1 MSMSEEKSS
10 SLLSE
15 IHLPLCAAL
24 FLHTC
29 LIYVVVAMGRI
40 TTSYAALDQQL
51 SFAWVGVISAA
62 FSIFPVFMAVPLGR
76 FIDRGFDALSVRLG
90 SIALIISG
98 AIFAFAPAGPIALML
113 GTTFLGVGQIG
124 CMAGHQMIAIRTGKT
139 RRGRDAVFGYHMVAI
154 ASGQAIGPVIMG
166 WIAGDVRV
174 PPVQSLFYV
183 CFGFALLSLLASF
196 FLKAAPRSDQQD
208 RKQEPMALKDLMRIR
223 GFLPFI
229 AASIMTI
236 TALDLIV
243 VYLPL
248 LGAEREIDAATIGW
262 LMFVRAAG
270 SMLARVLYVPLMEV
284 MGRNTLTY
292 LSLLSPAIAF
302 IAVAYGA
309 PLWLLY
315 PALAIS
321 GMGLGVAATLTLSG
335 TVDLAPTHARATA
348 MSLRLTGNRI
358 GMVVIP
364 LVASAV
370 ATASGAAGVFVILA
384 FTLSSSAAGIWTSRR
399 GRD

>member
-1 MSMSEEKSS
+1 MSEAQDKPA

-15 IHLPLCAAL
+15 INLPLFAGL
-24 FLHTC
+24 FTHTC

-40 TTSYAALDQQL
+40 TTSYAALDLQL

-76 FIDRGFDALSVRLG
+76 FIDRGFDALSVKLG

-98 AIFAFAPAGPIALML
+98 ALFAFAPLGPISLML

-124 CMAGHQMIAIRTGKT
+124 CMAGHQMIAIRAGKT

-166 WIAGDVRV
+166 WIAGDARV
-174 PPVQSLFYV
+174 PPVQWLFYV
-183 CFGFALLSLLASF
+183 SFGFTLVSLIASL
-196 FLKAAPRSDQQD
+196 FLPAARRIDQSE
-208 RKQEPMALKDLMRIR
+208 RKQEPISLADLARIR

-248 LGAEREIDAATIGW
+248 LGAERDIDAATIGW
-262 LMFVRAAG
+262 LMFIRAAG
-270 SMLARVLYVPLMEV
+270 SMLARVLYVPLMEL

-302 IAVAYGA
+302 IAIAY
-309 PLWLLY
+309 PMPVWLLY

-384 FTLSSSAAGIWTSRR
+384 ITLSSSAAGIWTSRR
-399 GRD
+399 ND

>member
-1 MSMSEEKSS
+1 MSEAQDKPA

-15 IHLPLCAAL
+15 IDLPLFAGL
-24 FLHTC
+24 FTHTC

-40 TTSYAALDQQL
+40 TTSYAALDLQL

-76 FIDRGFDALSVRLG
+76 FIDRGFDALSVKLG

-98 AIFAFAPAGPIALML
+98 AIFAFAPLGPISLML

-124 CMAGHQMIAIRTGKT
+124 CMAGHQMIAIRAGKT

-166 WIAGDVRV
+166 WIAGDARV
-174 PPVQSLFYV
+174 PPVQWLFYV
-183 CFGFALLSLLASF
+183 SFGFTLVSLIASL
-196 FLKAAPRSDQQD
+196 FLPAARRIDQSE
-208 RKQEPMALKDLMRIR
+208 RKQEPVSLADLARIR

-248 LGAEREIDAATIGW
+248 LGAERDIDAATIGW
-262 LMFVRAAG
+262 LMFIRAAG
-270 SMLARVLYVPLMEV
+270 SMLARVLYVPLMEL

-302 IAVAYGA
+302 IAIAY
-309 PLWLLY
+309 PLPVWLLY

-384 FTLSSSAAGIWTSRR
+384 ITLSSSAAGIWTSRR
-399 GRD
+399 ND

>member
-1 MSMSEEKSS
+1 MSEAQDKPA

-15 IHLPLCAAL
+15 IDLPLFAGL
-24 FLHTC
+24 FTHTC

-40 TTSYAALDQQL
+40 TTSYAALDLQL

-76 FIDRGFDALSVRLG
+76 FIDRGFDALSVKLG

-98 AIFAFAPAGPIALML
+98 ALFAFAPLGPISLML

-124 CMAGHQMIAIRTGKT
+124 CMAGHQMIAIRAGKT

-166 WIAGDVRV
+166 WIAGDARV
-174 PPVQSLFYV
+174 PPVQWLFYV
-183 CFGFALLSLLASF
+183 SFGFTLVSLIASL
-196 FLKAAPRSDQQD
+196 FLPAARRIDQSE
-208 RKQEPMALKDLMRIR
+208 RKQEPVSLADLARIR

-248 LGAEREIDAATIGW
+248 LGAERDIDAATIGW
-262 LMFVRAAG
+262 LMFIRAAG
-270 SMLARVLYVPLMEV
+270 SMLARVLYVPLMEL

-302 IAVAYGA
+302 IAIAY
-309 PLWLLY
+309 PLPVWLLY

-384 FTLSSSAAGIWTSRR
+384 ITLSSSAAGIWTSRR
-399 GRD
+399 ND

>member
-1 MSMSEEKSS
+1 MSEAQDKPA

-15 IHLPLCAAL
+15 INLPLFAGL
-24 FLHTC
+24 FTHTC

-40 TTSYAALDQQL
+40 TTSYAALDLQL

-76 FIDRGFDALSVRLG
+76 FIDRGFDALSVKLG

-98 AIFAFAPAGPIALML
+98 ALFAFAPLGPISLML

-124 CMAGHQMIAIRTGKT
+124 CMAGHQMIAIRAGKT

-166 WIAGDVRV
+166 WIAGDARV
-174 PPVQSLFYV
+174 PPVQWLFYV
-183 CFGFALLSLLASF
+183 SFGFTLVSLIASL
-196 FLKAAPRSDQQD
+196 FLPAARRIDQSE
-208 RKQEPMALKDLMRIR
+208 RKQEPVSLADLARIR

-248 LGAEREIDAATIGW
+248 LGAERDIDAATIGW
-262 LMFVRAAG
+262 LMFIRAAG
-270 SMLARVLYVPLMEV
+270 SMLARVLYVPLMEL

-302 IAVAYGA
+302 IAIAY
-309 PLWLLY
+309 PLPVWLLY

-384 FTLSSSAAGIWTSRR
+384 ITLSSSAAGIWTSRR
-399 GRD
+399 ND

>member
-1 MSMSEEKSS
+1 MSEAQDKPA

-15 IHLPLCAAL
+15 INLPLFAGL
-24 FLHTC
+24 FTHTC

-40 TTSYAALDQQL
+40 TTSYAALDLQL

-76 FIDRGFDALSVRLG
+76 FIDRGFDALSVKLG

-98 AIFAFAPAGPIALML
+98 ALFAFAPLGPISLML

-124 CMAGHQMIAIRTGKT
+124 CMAGHQMIAIRAGKT

-166 WIAGDVRV
+166 WIAGDARV
-174 PPVQSLFYV
+174 PPVQWLFYV
-183 CFGFALLSLLASF
+183 SFGFTLVSLIASL
-196 FLKAAPRSDQQD
+196 FLPAARRIDQSE
-208 RKQEPMALKDLMRIR
+208 RKQEPISLADLARIR

-248 LGAEREIDAATIGW
+248 LGAERDIDAATIGW
-262 LMFVRAAG
+262 LMFIRAAG
-270 SMLARVLYVPLMEV
+270 SMLARVLYVPLMEL

-302 IAVAYGA
+302 IAIAY
-309 PLWLLY
+309 PLPVWLLY

-384 FTLSSSAAGIWTSRR
+384 ITLSSSAAGIWTSRR
-399 GRD
+399 ND

>member
-1 MSMSEEKSS
+1 MNDTQDKSA

-15 IHLPLCAAL
+15 IHLPLFAGL
-24 FLHTC
+24 FVHTC

-40 TTSYAALDQQL
+40 TTSYAALDLQL
-51 SFAWVGVISAA
+51 SFAWVGLISAA

-76 FIDRGFDALSVRLG
+76 FIDRGFDALAVRLG
-90 SIALIISG
+90 AVALILSG
-98 AIFAFAPAGPIALML
+98 AIFAFAPLSAISLMF
-113 GTTFLGVGQIG
+113 GTAFLGIGQIG
-124 CMAGHQMIAIRTGKT
+124 CMAGHQMMAIRAGKT

-166 WIAGDVRV
+166 LMAGDALV
-174 PPVQSLFYV
+174 PPVDWLFYV
-183 CFGFALLSLLASF
+183 CFGFTLLSLFSSL
-196 FLKAAPRSDQQD
+196 FLPAAQD
-208 RKQEPMALKDLMRIR
+208 RDPQSRKDEPVSLHDLVRIR

-248 LGAEREIDAATIGW
+248 LGAERDIDAATVGW

-284 MGRNTLTY
+284 MGRNRLTY

-302 IAVAYGA
+302 IAIAY
-309 PLWLLY
+309 PTPIWLLY

-364 LVASAV
+364 LMASAV

-384 FTLSSSAAGIWTSRR
+384 LTLSSSAAGIWTSRR
-399 GRD
+399 RD

>member
-1 MSMSEEKSS
+1 MNDNQASG

-15 IHLPLCAAL
+15 IHLPLFAGL
-24 FLHTC
+24 FLHTT

-40 TTSYAALDQQL
+40 STSYAAVEQEL
-51 SFAWVGVISAA
+51 SFAWVGIISAA
-62 FSIFPVFMAVPLGR
+62 FSLLPVFMAVPLGR
-76 FIDRGFDALSVRLG
+76 FIDRGFDTLSVRLG
-90 SIALIISG
+90 SVALIISG
-98 AIFAFAPAGPIALML
+98 AIFAFAPAGPFALMF
-113 GTTFLGVGQIG
+113 GTAFLGVGQIG
-124 CMAGHQMIAIRTGKT
+124 CMAGHQMIAIRSGKT

-154 ASGQAIGPVIMG
+154 ATGQAIGPTIMG
-166 WIAGDVRV
+166 WIAGDARV
-174 PPVQSLFYV
+174 PPVAALFYV
-183 CFGFALLSLLASF
+183 CFGFTLVSLIASLFLPAAARSETHNQKENPVAL
-196 FLKAAPRSDQQD
+196 R
-208 RKQEPMALKDLMRIR
+208 DLVRIR

-248 LGAEREIDAATIGW
+248 LGAERDIDAATIGW
-262 LMFVRAAG
+262 LMLVRAAG
-270 SMLARVLYVPLMEV
+270 SMLARVLYVPLMEL

-292 LSLLSPAIAF
+292 LSLLSPALSFLAIAYDLPVWF
-302 IAVAYGA
+302 
-309 PLWLLY
+309 LY

-335 TVDLAPTHARATA
+335 TVDLAPTHGRATA
-348 MSLRLTGNRI
+348 MSLRLTGNRV

-364 LVASAV
+364 LIASAV

-384 FTLSSSAAGIWTSRR
+384 LTLSSSAAGIWTSRR
-399 GRD
+399 DD

>member
-1 MSMSEEKSS
+1 MSEAQDKPA

-15 IHLPLCAAL
+15 INLPLFAGL
-24 FLHTC
+24 FTHTC

-40 TTSYAALDQQL
+40 TTSYAALDLQL

-76 FIDRGFDALSVRLG
+76 FIDRGFDALSVKLG

-98 AIFAFAPAGPIALML
+98 AIFAFAPLGPISLML

-124 CMAGHQMIAIRTGKT
+124 CMAGHQMIAIRAGKT

-166 WIAGDVRV
+166 WIAGDARV
-174 PPVQSLFYV
+174 PPVQWLFYV
-183 CFGFALLSLLASF
+183 SFGFTLVSLIASL
-196 FLKAAPRSDQQD
+196 FLPAARRIDQSE
-208 RKQEPMALKDLMRIR
+208 RKQEPVSLADLALIR

-248 LGAEREIDAATIGW
+248 LGAERDIDAATIGW
-262 LMFVRAAG
+262 LMFIRAAG
-270 SMLARVLYVPLMEV
+270 SMLARVLYVPLMEL

-302 IAVAYGA
+302 IAIAY
-309 PLWLLY
+309 PLPVWLLY

-384 FTLSSSAAGIWTSRR
+384 ITLSSSAAGIWTSRR
-399 GRD
+399 ND